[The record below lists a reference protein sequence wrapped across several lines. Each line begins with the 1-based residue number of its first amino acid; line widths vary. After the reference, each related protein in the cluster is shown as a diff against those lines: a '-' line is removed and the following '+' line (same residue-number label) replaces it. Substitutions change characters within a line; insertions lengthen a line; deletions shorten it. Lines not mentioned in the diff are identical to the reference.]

1 MSTQQKEKLGLQTSI
16 LWNIPCDAASCW
28 QVGVKNLEIEDNWR
42 TGIVEE
48 EYEGEIE
55 EEGDICD

>member
-1 MSTQQKEKLGLQTSI
+1 
-16 LWNIPCDAASCW
+16 
-28 QVGVKNLEIEDNWR
+28 VKNLEIEDNWR